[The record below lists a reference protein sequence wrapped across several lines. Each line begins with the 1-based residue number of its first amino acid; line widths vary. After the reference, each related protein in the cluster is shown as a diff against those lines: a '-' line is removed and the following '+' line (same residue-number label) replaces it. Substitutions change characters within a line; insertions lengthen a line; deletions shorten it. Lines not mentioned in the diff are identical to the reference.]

1 MNEKEMKPFLFDAAM
16 GYSYCKSKY
25 EGSTMEKMLSEKYGL
40 SYEKHL
46 TEIKRI
52 QNLCTYKE
60 NGVTKKRFGDKEEF
74 LKWYFEKWSPDGSA
88 VREYCGISEKDCK
101 DLLHTKRAATR
112 GQHLEVERR
121 IPDDDY
127 NTKNCILACYV
138 CNNAKSDFMSKEEF
152 KELIPGIQA
161 FWESQRKKKN

>member
-52 QNLCTYKE
+52 QNLCTY
-60 NGVTKKRFGDKEEF
+60 N
-74 LKWYFEKWSPDGSA
+74 
-88 VREYCGISEKDCK
+88 REW
-101 DLLHTKRAATR
+101 
-112 GQHLEVERR
+112 
-121 IPDDDY
+121 
-127 NTKNCILACYV
+127 CY
-138 CNNAKSDFMSKEEF
+138 
-152 KELIPGIQA
+152 
-161 FWESQRKKKN
+161 